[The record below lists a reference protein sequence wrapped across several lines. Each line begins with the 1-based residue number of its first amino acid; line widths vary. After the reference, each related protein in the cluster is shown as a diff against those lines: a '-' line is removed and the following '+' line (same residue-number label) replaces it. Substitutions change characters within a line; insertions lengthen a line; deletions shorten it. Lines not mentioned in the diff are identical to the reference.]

1 LIAPRRLSVA
11 RIVAGAF
18 EYPWQHR
25 GAFARSL
32 AIPSLAIIACT
43 LAWSTVAGSGDTLLS
58 WMLYGVY
65 SAVCA
70 WTAVICHRLVL
81 LGPADAGAFAGPAG
95 PRRLLVFLA
104 AVVGIAFAYLAVML
118 AGISVL
124 AVVSGTAYIPAGQS
138 RPKPADFQ
146 WAVWLAQIGAL
157 YVSARLALTLP
168 AIATDR
174 GFSFGQAWIHSRG
187 NGWRLAIVVFGL
199 PWFASNLAGF
209 LSRDGATAVE
219 IAALLVLGIVL
230 LAVAVVALS
239 LSFYDLTEPVP
250 EPPPTPPPA

>member
-1 LIAPRRLSVA
+1 MIAPRRLSVA

-18 EYPWQHR
+18 DYPWQHR
-25 GAFARSL
+25 GVFARSL
-32 AIPSLAIIACT
+32 AIPALAIIACT
-43 LAWSTVAGSGDTLLS
+43 LAWSTVARSGDTLLS

-65 SAVCA
+65 SAICCWA
-70 WTAVICHRLVL
+70 AVICHRLVL
-81 LGPADAGAFAGPAG
+81 LGTADAGAFAGPAG

-104 AVVGIAFAYLAVML
+104 AVICIAFVYLAVMFM
-118 AGISVL
+118 GISVL
-124 AVVSGTAYIPAGQS
+124 TVVTGTAYIPAGQA
-138 RPKPADFQ
+138 RPKPVDFQ
-146 WAVWLAQIGAL
+146 WAVWLAQFAAL

-168 AIATDR
+168 AIATDL
-174 GFSFGQAWIHSRG
+174 GFSFRQAWIHSRG

-199 PWFASNLAGF
+199 PWFASNLASF
-209 LSRDGATAVE
+209 LSRDGATVVE

-230 LAVAVVALS
+230 LAVEAVALS

>member
-1 LIAPRRLSVA
+1 LIAPRRLSIV
-11 RIVAGAF
+11 RIIAGAF
-18 EYPWQHR
+18 DYPWQHR
-25 GAFARSL
+25 SAFARSL
-32 AIPSLAIIACT
+32 AIPALAIIACT
-43 LAWSTVAGSGDTLLS
+43 LAWSTVTRSGDILLS

-65 SAVCA
+65 SAICSWA
-70 WTAVICHRLVL
+70 AVICHRLVL
-81 LGPADAGAFAGPAG
+81 LDPADAGAFAGPAG
-95 PRRLLVFLA
+95 PRRLLTFLV
-104 AVVGIAFAYLAVML
+104 AVICIAFAYLAVML

-124 AVVSGTAYIPAGQS
+124 AVVTGTTYIPAGQA
-138 RPKPADFQ
+138 RPKPVDFQ
-146 WAVWLAQIGAL
+146 WAVWLAQFVAL

-209 LSRDGATAVE
+209 LSRDGATVVE
-219 IAALLVLGIVL
+219 IAALLILGIVL
-230 LAVAVVALS
+230 LAVEVVALS
-239 LSFYDLTEPVP
+239 LSFYDLTEPAP